1 MVQKNPKE
9 LLGHLSVY
17 VCRLTAEWGI
27 LLCSQWM
34 QKPFCF
40 LRCFFFFFLIPPL
53 VTYTTVRSLTFIFG
67 RVWILIRAH
76 IFKQVKTC
84 KFWNI
89 LCVNS
94 HECQQIHWQI
104 FSCKTG
110 GFLEGVLNK
119 SMLKMLQGI
128 LYLRCNIKMIYS
140 DISLWFFPP
149 NLIKNHFLQIVY
161 IFDSRSGFKFSPH
174 PDFHFLTS
182 QHYNANKKKKHNNS
196 SVTFTHRSNL
206 KGELSRIFESSTPPH
221 YQLSNLSLRK
231 HKAACLNQLNSM
243 FTNDGQCEEKS
254 SLIWLW

>member
-40 LRCFFFFFLIPPL
+40 LRFFFFFFFLIPPL

-67 RVWILIRAH
+67 RVWIVIRAH

-128 LYLRCNIKMIYS
+128 CIW
-140 DISLWFFPP
+140 DAISRWYT
-149 NLIKNHFLQIVY
+149 LILLI
-161 IFDSRSGFKFSPH
+161 FSPKF
-174 PDFHFLTS
+174 D
-182 QHYNANKKKKHNNS
+182 
-196 SVTFTHRSNL
+196 
-206 KGELSRIFESSTPPH
+206 
-221 YQLSNLSLRK
+221 
-231 HKAACLNQLNSM
+231 
-243 FTNDGQCEEKS
+243 
-254 SLIWLW
+254 